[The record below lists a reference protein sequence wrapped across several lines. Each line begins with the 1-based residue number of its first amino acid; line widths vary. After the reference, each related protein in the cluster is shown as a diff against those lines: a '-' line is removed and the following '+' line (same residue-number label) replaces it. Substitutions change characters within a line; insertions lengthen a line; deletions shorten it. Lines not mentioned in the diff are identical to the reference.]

1 MSARTISRL
10 VACVESLRDCRDARV
25 RALRD
30 DRAERPRRALS
41 VSEVASDDNVL
52 HDGVWPRPRA
62 RRRRRGSHGHA
73 ARRPRPRRKGAR
85 GTRRGPREAQQRARQ
100 HAGGRRRAAMW
111 HGKCAC
117 APVLVSSFDNLTT
130 HAAERASWRAP
141 RGPRGLPL
149 PPGGPAGGRLSA
161 PFRPFPVLRSVSL
174 SPPPL
179 PLCACSLRA
188 WACEP
193 VACALRAREREMDAA
208 NIILSGVD
216 VAAQRQWRDEDR
228 EWRSEDRRWHASEVA
243 WREEERRWREEER
256 EFRAEQRRW
265 HVQEATQRALDNAR

>member
-1 MSARTISRL
+1 MKQRAPVGARRAGQGALRFPPVAPPAGDSPRPFALSPSSARSIS
-10 VACVESLRDCRDARV
+10 
-25 RALRD
+25 
-30 DRAERPRRALS
+30 
-41 VSEVASDDNVL
+41 
-52 HDGVWPRPRA
+52 
-62 RRRRRGSHGHA
+62 
-73 ARRPRPRRKGAR
+73 
-85 GTRRGPREAQQRARQ
+85 
-100 HAGGRRRAAMW
+100 
-111 HGKCAC
+111 
-117 APVLVSSFDNLTT
+117 
-130 HAAERASWRAP
+130 
-141 RGPRGLPL
+141 
-149 PPGGPAGGRLSA
+149 
-161 PFRPFPVLRSVSL
+161 

-179 PLCACSLRA
+179 PLCASSLRA